1 MRFTSA
7 ALALLSLVVP
17 VFCALNG
24 LITIEKANGPTSGK
38 HIITLKKSVDKA
50 NLISQLNTQA
60 FTVTHKWDIINGF
73 AGHFDETTLDFLRA
87 HSAVESIAE
96 DGTVSINNIVVQKTA
111 TWGLQRISQPEPLN
125 RKDDRSLNFTYM
137 YDDSAG
143 AGVDIYVLDTGIYI
157 QHDSFQGR
165 AKWGATFGG
174 YPDADGNG
182 HGTHAAGTAASYD
195 YGVAKAANLIA
206 VKVLGD
212 DGQVYYSFVHNG
224 NNSDILSG
232 MDWVQKQA
240 ASTGNPSVASMSLG
254 GSAST
259 ALDSAVAS
267 LTGNGIHVIAAAGND
282 GVDASNT
289 SPARAPS
296 ALTVAASNI
305 TDTRADFSNFGAPIK
320 VFAPGVNVTSTWIG
334 SHNATETIDG
344 TSMAAP
350 HISGLVAYFIALEGN
365 LPPADMITK
374 VQALAVPDIVKDPG
388 AGTVN
393 NYLAQ
398 NI

>member
-7 ALALLSLVVP
+7 ALALLALVVP

-50 NLISQLNTQA
+50 NLISQLDT

-73 AGHFDETTLDFLRA
+73 AGHCDETTLNFLRA

-96 DGTVSINNIVVQKTA
+96 DGTVSIDKIVVQKTA
-111 TWGLQRISQPEPLN
+111 PWGLQRISQPEPLN
-125 RKDDRSLNFTYM
+125 RKDDRSLNFTYT

-143 AGVDIYVLDTGIYI
+143 AGVDIYIIDTGIYI
-157 QHDSFQGR
+157 EHDSFQGR
-165 AKWGATFGG
+165 ARWGATFGG

-195 YGVAKAANLIA
+195 YGVAKAASLIA
-206 VKVLGD
+206 VKVLAD
-212 DGQVYYSFVHNG
+212 NG
-224 NNSDILSG
+224 NGNYSDILSG

-240 ASTGNPSVASMSLG
+240 ASSGHPSVASMSLG

-259 ALDSAVAS
+259 AVDSAVAS
-267 LTGNGIHVIAAAGND
+267 LTGNGVHVVVAAGND

-305 TDTRADFSNFGAPIK
+305 TDTRADFSNYGAPIK
-320 VFAPGVNVTSTWIG
+320 VFAPGVNVTSTWIE
-334 SHNATETIDG
+334 SHNATEILDG

-374 VQALAVPDIVKDPG
+374 IQALAVPDIVKDPG